1 MLSKLAAYA
10 EASVDEDFSVDV
22 FESVMDHTFKTF
34 LSESEPK
41 IPREPKKV
49 VDYWTTNW
57 GRWMQQPEMLDPNS
71 KLAKL
76 FMLRFRMPF
85 YLFQGW
91 FVPQCLENKIFGESH
106 TRVDSI
112 PIEFKLLMCL
122 RILGR
127 GNCYDDLNEFSMISN
142 SSVQRIFLQFVARFS
157 AVFYNDLIAMP
168 ALAGLKERMD
178 QYAALGIPGAMGS
191 LDYESVARRK
201 DLNHRS

>member
-85 YLFQGW
+85 IFFKVGLFPNARKTK
-91 FVPQCLENKIFGESH
+91 FLANIIHEL
-106 TRVDSI
+106 I
-112 PIEFKLLMCL
+112 PSLL
-122 RILGR
+122 
-127 GNCYDDLNEFSMISN
+127 NSN
-142 SSVQRIFLQFVARFS
+142 
-157 AVFYNDLIAMP
+157 Y
-168 ALAGLKERMD
+168 
-178 QYAALGIPGAMGS
+178 
-191 LDYESVARRK
+191 
-201 DLNHRS
+201 